1 MGRPC
6 PNGTWLYTLIDE
18 CVACETLCH
27 QPMCTE
33 HCAANCTAMG
43 GHYYDLGLH
52 QCVRCADLCGRP
64 PQECSQYCLTTPLP
78 TIPTPTPTPTPTTTT
93 TTTTTSTCGPGHSQ
107 VHSAGLLPVSIP
119 LLYSLMGLC
128 VLVLLCILGL
138 SLLVFLRTARKRS
151 PRPVKPGP
159 VAVPQLVGR
168 NVQQGGRDDGEG
180 GGGEDGRMYKQ
191 PLSACTSNPTES
203 CECTHCFPDLRVPC
217 RGAVGEAKLIYSL
230 HQQTSSSFSSPQHSG
245 TGWGQEEQGHWRNPR
260 WIGGDPSL

>member
-1 MGRPC
+1 MGKPC
-6 PNGTWLYTLIDE
+6 RNGTWLYTLIDE
-18 CVACETLCH
+18 CVDCEKSCH

-43 GHYYDLGLH
+43 GHYYDLGRH
-52 QCVRCADLCGRP
+52 QCIRCADLCGRH
-64 PQECSQYCLTTPLP
+64 PQECSQYCLSEYPH
-78 TIPTPTPTPTPTTTT
+78 TPTPPNTNTHTHT
-93 TTTTTSTCGPGHSQ
+93 
-107 VHSAGLLPVSIP
+107 VHSAVLLPVSIP

-159 VAVPQLVGR
+159 SVIPQLVG
-168 NVQQGGRDDGEG
+168 NVQQRGRDDGQE
-180 GGGEDGRMYKQ
+180 

-245 TGWGQEEQGHWRNPR
+245 TGWGQEEQDKS
-260 WIGGDPSL
+260 WIDQPTSLPTGLK